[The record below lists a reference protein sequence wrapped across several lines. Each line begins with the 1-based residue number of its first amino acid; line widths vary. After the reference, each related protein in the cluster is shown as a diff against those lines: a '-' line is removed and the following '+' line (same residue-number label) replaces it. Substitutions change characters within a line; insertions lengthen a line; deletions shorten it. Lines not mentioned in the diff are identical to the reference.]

1 MRKTKQNAP
10 WWLEE
15 GTEICPAC
23 SHTYVIQTEYRCV
36 ACDGAIC
43 AMCVETVTTTEVL
56 CVGCVCVAGDAAM
69 PRLNNI
75 RVTACR
81 TDFRAFF

>member
-1 MRKTKQNAP
+1 MPIANTIVRKSMKTAP
-10 WWLEE
+10 WWLEP

-43 AMCVETVTTTEVL
+43 SMCVETTTTEVL
-56 CVGCVCVAGDAAM
+56 CVGCDCAGGEE
-69 PRLNNI
+69 
-75 RVTACR
+75 TK
-81 TDFRAFF
+81 